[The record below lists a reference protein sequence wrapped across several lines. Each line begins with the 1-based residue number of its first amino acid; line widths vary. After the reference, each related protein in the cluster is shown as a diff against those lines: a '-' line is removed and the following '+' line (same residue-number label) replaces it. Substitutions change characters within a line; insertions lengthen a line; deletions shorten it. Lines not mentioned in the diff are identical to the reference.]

1 MKKNNQVYVLLL
13 ILLCLAVFVFLYYT
27 HRVKF
32 LEGLGGEDE
41 TDEVV
46 DDGTDEVVYDGT
58 DEVVDDG
65 TDEVVDDGTD
75 EVVDDEAD
83 GVDGADESE
92 TVYESTGK
100 MTGKNIQMSETNSKS
115 VSSVIQDLEKDYDTA
130 IPLIENKIET
140 NYTEIKDESKDLSKR
155 INAVDRRLAEF
166 LRSVPSGKAEP
177 EEKKASITVA
187 GSLIKK

>member
-46 DDGTDEVVYDGT
+46 DDGTDEVVY
-58 DEVVDDG
+58 DG